1 MKMSKAIELV
11 RQYDSEMNV
20 AASLAEVAS
29 QRYAGHME
37 LFNAAVRMGDDKEA
51 EAQRL
56 ALHAQLDAILDNG
69 HVVHSRKRLKDKIM
83 AGPLS
88 D

>member
-1 MKMSKAIELV
+1 MKLQRAMDLCK
-11 RQYDSEMNV
+11 QYTSEMNA

-69 HVVHSRKRLKDKIM
+69 HTVHSRKALMDKIM
-83 AGPLS
+83 AGRIEE
-88 D
+88 